1 MTARSILI
9 TGCSSGIGYD
19 AAHML
24 NQRGWRVFAT
34 CRKPEDAERLKAEGL
49 ESWSLDYES
58 AESIGEGVDEALTR
72 TGGTLDAVFNNGA
85 YALPGLLEDLPT
97 DGLRAIFE
105 TNFFGQHELTRR
117 VIPAM
122 RAQGHGRI
130 LVNSSILGFTALPWR
145 GAYNST
151 KYALEGYC
159 DTLRREMAGTNIHVV
174 LIQPGPITAKI
185 RVNSIPH
192 FEKWIDPEASARA
205 DEYESKLKPR
215 LYKMSQERDLF
226 ELPASAVS
234 RVVWDALNMP
244 NPRPRYRVT
253 TATKAAAIGRRLF
266 STRLMDRILRN
277 Q

>member
-1 MTARSILI
+1 MAKRSILI

-19 AAHML
+19 VAHTL
-24 NQRGWRVFAT
+24 AQRGWRVFAT
-34 CRKPEDAERLKAEGL
+34 CRKEEDVARLIEEGL
-49 ESWSLDYES
+49 ESWLLDYEDD
-58 AESIGEGVDEALTR
+58 ATVGAALDEALRR
-72 TGGTLDAVFNNGA
+72 TGGTLDALFNNGA

-117 VIPAM
+117 VIPIM

-130 LVNSSILGFTALPWR
+130 LVNSSILGFAALPWR

-159 DTLRREMAGTNIHVV
+159 DTLRREMSGTNIHVV

-185 RVNSIPH
+185 RENSIPH
-192 FEKWIDPEASARA
+192 FEKWIAPEDSARA
-205 DEYESKLKPR
+205 DDYRSKLIPR
-215 LYKMSQERDLF
+215 LYSVAKERDLF
-226 ELPASAVS
+226 ELPASAVT

-244 NPRPRYRVT
+244 NPRPRYRIT
-253 TATKAAAIGRRLF
+253 TPTKAAAIGRRLL
-266 STRLMDRILRN
+266 STRLMDRILKN

>member
-1 MTARSILI
+1 MAHRSILI

-19 AAHML
+19 AAHFL
-24 NQRGWRVFAT
+24 AGRGWRVFAT
-34 CRKPEDAERLKAEGL
+34 CRKAEDAARLRDEGL
-49 ESWSLDYES
+49 ESWELDYDDAS
-58 AESIGEGVDEALTR
+58 SIGAAVDEAVSR

-97 DGLRAIFE
+97 EGLREIFE

-117 VIPAM
+117 VIPIM

-130 LVNSSILGFTALPWR
+130 LVNSSILGFAALPWR

-159 DTLRREMAGTNIHVV
+159 DTLRREMYGTKIHVV

-185 RVNSIPH
+185 RENSIPH
-192 FEKWIDPEASARA
+192 FEKWIEPDASARFE
-205 DEYESKLKPR
+205 DYEKRLKPR
-215 LYKMSQERDLF
+215 LYKVSQERDLF
-226 ELPASAVS
+226 ELPARAVS
-234 RVVWDALNMP
+234 KVVWDALNMP
-244 NPRPRYRVT
+244 NPRPRYRIT
-253 TATKAAAIGRRLF
+253 TPTKAAAIGRRLF
-266 STRLMDRILRN
+266 STRLMDRILKN

>member
-1 MTARSILI
+1 MTSRSILI

-19 AAHML
+19 AAHFL

-34 CRKPEDAERLKAEGL
+34 CRKAEDTERLVAEGL
-49 ESWSLDYES
+49 ESWQLDYDS
-58 AESIGEGVDEALTR
+58 ADSIGAAVDEALDR

-85 YALPGLLEDLPT
+85 YALPGLIEDLPT
-97 DGLRAIFE
+97 EGLREIFE

-117 VIPAM
+117 VIPVM
-122 RAQGHGRI
+122 REQGQGRI
-130 LVNSSILGFTALPWR
+130 LVNSSILGFAALPWR

-185 RVNSIPH
+185 RENSIPH
-192 FEKWIDPEASARA
+192 FEKWIDPKGSARA
-205 DEYESKLKPR
+205 DEYETRLKPR
-215 LYKMSQERDLF
+215 LYRMSQERDLF

-244 NPRPRYRVT
+244 NPRPRYRIT
-253 TATKAAAIGRRLF
+253 TPTKIAAIGRRLL
-266 STRLMDRILRN
+266 STRLMDRILKN